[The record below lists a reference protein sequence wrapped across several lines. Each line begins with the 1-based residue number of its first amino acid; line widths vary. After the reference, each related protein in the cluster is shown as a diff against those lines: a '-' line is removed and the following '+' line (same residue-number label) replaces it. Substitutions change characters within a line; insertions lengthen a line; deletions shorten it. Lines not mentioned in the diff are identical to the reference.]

1 MTTTTTKY
9 VKCHV
14 RLQAFFQGTLF
25 GFSSCDK
32 NAAYNYISVQFLLRK
47 WNSGGGNG
55 MSELYKG
62 NIHQGSTSQ
71 GLIGQAL
78 KASHI
83 PDCTCRGTLHRKK
96 KKKSTENQVL
106 NSLTI
111 QSQVLSGTTARI
123 HSSCSSK
130 LTELPVMLVKWS
142 KLSFNEKPSYVF
154 KSIVHSE
161 VQL

>member
-14 RLQAFFQGTLF
+14 RLEAFFQGTLF

-55 MSELYKG
+55 MSALYKG

-96 KKKSTENQVL
+96 KKINREPSLKFINDPVPSALRNDSK
-106 NSLTI
+106 NS
-111 QSQVLSGTTARI
+111 
-123 HSSCSSK
+123 
-130 LTELPVMLVKWS
+130 
-142 KLSFNEKPSYVF
+142 
-154 KSIVHSE
+154 
-161 VQL
+161 

>member
-1 MTTTTTKY
+1 
-9 VKCHV
+9 
-14 RLQAFFQGTLF
+14 
-25 GFSSCDK
+25 
-32 NAAYNYISVQFLLRK
+32 
-47 WNSGGGNG
+47 
-55 MSELYKG
+55 MSELNKG

-130 LTELPVMLVKWS
+130 LTELPVMLVK
-142 KLSFNEKPSYVF
+142 
-154 KSIVHSE
+154 
-161 VQL
+161 